1 MKKFFKNVAKVIGWI
16 VLITLIIA
24 IAGFCLAGVMSLIH
38 KQTLSVELNNWLEVV
53 KTFLVKINLIK
64 SSTGV

>member
-1 MKKFFKNVAKVIGWI
+1 MKKFFKNIVKVIGWI

-38 KQTLSVELNNWLEVV
+38 KQTLSVELNNWLEIG
-53 KTFLVKINLIK
+53 KNILIKLNLITP
-64 SSTGV
+64 SMGV